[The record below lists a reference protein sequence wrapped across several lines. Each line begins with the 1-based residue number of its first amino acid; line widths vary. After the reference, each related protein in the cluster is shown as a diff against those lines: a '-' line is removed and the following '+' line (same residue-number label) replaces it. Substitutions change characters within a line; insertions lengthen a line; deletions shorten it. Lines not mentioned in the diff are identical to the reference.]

1 MIPTLLLLTLALSAT
16 GLPTIHGPVTNSL
29 GAVPYR
35 MIMSRDAKI
44 LVLPFQTVK
53 NAEVFMNNGHGF
65 EFSQSIPNTLG
76 AFDLGMTDDGTFV
89 YLHLFYH
96 RTILI
101 VKRIDG
107 SYEFFQNI
115 SNPAYISSVQPS
127 FDGEYLS
134 VGDQSGA
141 IRIFRLTGQYT

>member
-1 MIPTLLLLTLALSAT
+1 MIATLLLLTLALRVT
-16 GLPTIHGPVTNSL
+16 GLPTIHGPVANSL

-35 MIMSRDAKI
+35 IIMSRNAKI
-44 LVLPFQTVK
+44 VVLPFHTVK
-53 NAEVFMNNGHGF
+53 NVEVFMNDGHGF

-76 AFDLGMTDDGTFV
+76 AFDSGMTDDGTFI

-96 RTILI
+96 KKILI
-101 VKRIDG
+101 VKRVDSG
-107 SYEFFQNI
+107 YEFFQNI
-115 SNPAYISSVQPS
+115 SNSAYISSVHPS

-141 IRIFRLTGQYT
+141 IRIFRLTDQYA